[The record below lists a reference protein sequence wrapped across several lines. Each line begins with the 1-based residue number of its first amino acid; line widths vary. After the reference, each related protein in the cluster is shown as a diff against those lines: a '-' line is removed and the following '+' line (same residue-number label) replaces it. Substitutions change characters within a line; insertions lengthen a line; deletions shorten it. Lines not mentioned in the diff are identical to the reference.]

1 MSTNINDNIPTVAV
15 ICGPTAT
22 GKTRLSVELA
32 RSFDGEIVSAD
43 SMQVYRRMDIGTAKA
58 TPDERCGV
66 PHHMIDVAEPSEQY
80 SVARYVQEASAC
92 TNDILARGK
101 LPLIV
106 GGTNL
111 YIDSLLS
118 GRDFASAAGED
129 PELRAELE
137 RRYDVVSWF
146 IGNRDALARVQEHI
160 GDIGDLERIIARA
173 AAGKITPKEMEGVK
187 HYLIDVVMAE

>member
-1 MSTNINDNIPTVAV
+1 MSMNINDNIPTVAV

-32 RSFDGEIVSAD
+32 KSFDGEIVSAD

-80 SVARYVQEASAC
+80 SVARYVEEASAC
-92 TNDILARGK
+92 TDDILARGK

-118 GRDFASAAGED
+118 GRDFASAAGDIAVCRQGRGLDFDE
-129 PELRAELE
+129 
-137 RRYDVVSWF
+137 
-146 IGNRDALARVQEHI
+146 ALAKKILTEHDVEI
-160 GDIGDLERIIARA
+160 LITMGEGSATCTCWGCDITYDYIKINGDYR
-173 AAGKITPKEMEGVK
+173 T
-187 HYLIDVVMAE
+187 